1 MGIQPEHIRLH
12 LERVLGEESLLLAEL
27 EQVLA
32 SEADVVRGNDP
43 GAIENIGA
51 NRHRCVARLTQ
62 LDGERASACRM
73 LSFGTGREA
82 FERLLAWCDP
92 AQSLRPRWQ
101 ANLAT
106 AYRCKELNDRNG
118 AVVMARM
125 GQVQQR
131 LAALRGNVP
140 GSVYGRPGGRFE
152 GVAPRNLGQA

>member
-12 LERVLGEESLLLAEL
+12 LERVLGEESVLLAEL

-32 SEADVVRGNDP
+32 AEAAVVRGDDP

-73 LSFGTGREA
+73 LSFGSGREA

-101 ANLAT
+101 SNLAC
-106 AYRCKELNDRNG
+106 AHRCKELNDRNG

-131 LAALRGNVP
+131 LATLRGEVP
-140 GSVYGRPGGRFE
+140 GPVYARRGGRFE
-152 GVAPRNLGQA
+152 GVAPRILGQA

>member
-12 LERVLGEESLLLAEL
+12 LERVLSEESLLLAEL
-27 EQVLA
+27 ERVLA
-32 SEADVVRGNDP
+32 SESEVVRGNDP
-43 GAIENIGA
+43 AAIENIGG
-51 NRHRCVARLTQ
+51 NRQRCVARLTQ

-73 LSFGTGREA
+73 LSFGSGREA
-82 FERLLAWCDP
+82 FERLIAWCDP
-92 AQSLRPRWQ
+92 EHSLRPRWQ
-101 ANLAT
+101 ANLAS

-131 LAALRGNVP
+131 LATLRGDVP
-140 GSVYGRPGGRFE
+140 GPVYARPGARFE